1 MSDEL
6 NDLFPT
12 DTAKA
17 IRPATILKGGNSM
30 LKLSFKSVLTTVAL
44 GAIATVAFM
53 AGQTFERT
61 DFGFGYGYT
70 NHLPAHEVYIT
81 KLNHTLCKAHH
92 ICERKQLLDALSAL
106 QADAM
111 TEETINRLGK

>member
-1 MSDEL
+1 MKL
-6 NDLFPT
+6 TFKNVMLF
-12 DTAKA
+12 
-17 IRPATILKGGNSM
+17 IG
-30 LKLSFKSVLTTVAL
+30 LST
-44 GAIATVAFM
+44 IATVSFM

-70 NHLPAHEVYIT
+70 SHLPAHEVYIA

-111 TEETINRLGK
+111 TEETIDRLGK